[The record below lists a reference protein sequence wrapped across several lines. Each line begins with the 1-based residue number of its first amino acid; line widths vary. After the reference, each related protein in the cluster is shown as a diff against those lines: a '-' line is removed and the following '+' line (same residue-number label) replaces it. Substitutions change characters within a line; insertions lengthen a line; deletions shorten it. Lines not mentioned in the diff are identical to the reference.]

1 MEETKYFIGKN
12 ANTLYETLGK
22 KRSKELESLAYNT
35 ANEIFDFFYVAKY
48 SNKLDYIPILQY
60 WQDKLKIKQIEQ
72 MLKVGTIDKIH
83 FDFTGPLKKDV
94 TNIFKLD
101 SNTKVLCEGTDFK
114 ISVEGKCKDFKTAS
128 ANQKHDYPTIKQ
140 MKVGRPA
147 IIQSVINSWLDVVQ
161 DFCKPDMTKID
172 DLQYQFL
179 LRLVDA
185 CNKNSGKAI
194 VLYQLFYEKENTL
207 AEKWI
212 DNLRTW
218 KSIINPNERLSFF
231 VQKIQ
236 IAPIDAS
243 VSTEELLQK
252 VKTDRAVAFEKDEII
267 EI

>member
-1 MEETKYFIGKN
+1 MEETKYFIGKD

-22 KRSKELESLAYNT
+22 KRSKELESLTYNT
-35 ANEIFDFFYVAKY
+35 IDEIFDYFYDVKY

-60 WQDKLKIKQIEQ
+60 WQDELKIKQVEQ
-72 MLKVGTIDKIH
+72 LLKVGNIDKIH

-101 SNTKVLCEGTDFK
+101 SNTKVLGEGTDFK
-114 ISVEGKCKDFKTAS
+114 ISVEGKCKDFKTAT
-128 ANQKHDYPTIKQ
+128 AKQKHDYPTIKQ

-147 IIQSVINSWLDVVQ
+147 IIQSVINSWLDAIQ

-179 LRLVDA
+179 LRLADA

-194 VLYQLFYEKENTL
+194 VLYQFFYEKENAL
-207 AEKWI
+207 AEEWI

-236 IAPIDAS
+236 IAPIDTS
-243 VSTEELLQK
+243 IPENDLLQK
-252 VKTDRAVAFEKDEII
+252 VKTDIAVIFVGEEIV

>member
-1 MEETKYFIGKN
+1 MEETKYFIGKD

-35 ANEIFDFFYVAKY
+35 ADEIFDYFCDVKY

-60 WQDKLKIKQIEQ
+60 WQDELKIKQIEQ

-128 ANQKHDYPTIKQ
+128 ANQKHDYTTIKQ

-161 DFCKPDMTKID
+161 DFCQPNLARIE

-185 CNKNSGKAI
+185 CNNNKGRAI
-194 VLYQLFYEKENTL
+194 VLHQFFYENESVLIN
-207 AEKWI
+207 EWI
-212 DNLRTW
+212 ENLRIW

-231 VQKIQ
+231 AQKIQ

-243 VSTEELLQK
+243 VSTEELLQR
-252 VKTDRAVAFEKDEII
+252 VKTDRAVAFEKEEII

>member
-1 MEETKYFIGKN
+1 M
-12 ANTLYETLGK
+12 
-22 KRSKELESLAYNT
+22 
-35 ANEIFDFFYVAKY
+35 
-48 SNKLDYIPILQY
+48 QY
-60 WQDKLKIKQIEQ
+60 WQDELKIKQIEQ

-114 ISVEGKCKDFKTAS
+114 ISVEGKCKDFKTTS

-194 VLYQLFYEKENTL
+194 VLYQLFYEKENAL

-212 DNLRTW
+212 KNLRVW
-218 KSIINPNERLSFF
+218 KTIINPNERLSFF
-231 VQKIQ
+231 AQKIQ
-236 IAPIDAS
+236 IAPIDM
-243 VSTEELLQK
+243 TIPENELLQK
-252 VKTDRAVAFEKDEII
+252 IQNDTIVRFVGEEMV
-267 EI
+267 EV